1 MDPFVGMRKQHITAK
16 KSLVVLI
23 LGIIFLTQML
33 PLVVAQDAK
42 KFGSNIKVNR
52 KSQEFS
58 DQVEPT
64 MAILSTGR
72 ILVGWK
78 EAEEHRG
85 PGKRVGFAY
94 SDNDGAK
101 FSDYILMEQLEST
114 ETFTQS
120 DPWLVADSND
130 NAYFVFLQA
139 DGGYHI
145 KGDIAAAKTTDGGT
159 TWLPAVNCSDTSG
172 FDDKETATID
182 SEGNLYVA
190 WTGPGREIRFTRST
204 DGGQSFIPT
213 KLLASNKFHGY
224 IHASPND
231 TLYHTT
237 AIIGGSDFNE
247 LELIKSIDQ
256 GDTWTTPVTIV
267 SPSSA
272 LVSRIT
278 VIDTDTDENVYIVY
292 AKGAE
297 DDNEIYIV
305 KSTNAGQTWSTPV
318 QVNSVST
325 GDQRM
330 PEMYIGQDDIIHV
343 AWLDAR
349 IEGKQHYYYSYSTD
363 GGDSFSEDE
372 RVTERGFD
380 EEFTRPGDYLC
391 MRQAPNGDMCMV
403 WTDGRN
409 GEDHDIYFARQG
421 LIKLPVWGWITIAGG
436 SVIIIASTV
445 VILVLKRKRVTQ

>member
-1 MDPFVGMRKQHITAK
+1 MRNQRITTK
-16 KSLVVLI
+16 KFTIMLLLGLI
-23 LGIIFLTQML
+23 FTTQML
-33 PLVVAQDAK
+33 PFIVAQDAK

-52 KSQEFS
+52 KSQEYS

-101 FSDYILMEQLEST
+101 FSDYILMERLEST

-120 DPWLVADSND
+120 DPWLVADSED
-130 NAYFVFLQA
+130 NAYFVFLQG
-139 DGGYHI
+139 DGGAHA
-145 KGDIAAAKTTDGGT
+145 KGDMAVAKTTDGGT
-159 TWLPAVNCSDTSG
+159 TWLPAVNCSDTSS

-190 WTGPGREIRFTRST
+190 WTGPLREVRFTRSI

-213 KLLASNKFHGY
+213 KMLAQNKFHSY
-224 IHASPND
+224 IHASPNN

-247 LELIKSIDQ
+247 LEIIKSVDQ
-256 GDTWTTPVTIV
+256 GDTWTGPITLVT
-267 SPSSA
+267 PSSA
-272 LVSRIT
+272 EVSRIS
-278 VIDTDTDENVYIVY
+278 VIDTDTNENVYIVY
-292 AKGAE
+292 AKGTE
-297 DDNEIYIV
+297 DDKEILII
-305 KSTNAGQTWSTPV
+305 KSTDAGLTWSTPV
-318 QVNSVST
+318 QVNDVST

-330 PEMYIGQDDIIHV
+330 PEMYIGQNDVIHV

-349 IEGKQHYYYSYSTD
+349 IEGKQHYYYCYSTD
-363 GGDSFSEDE
+363 GGVTFSEAE
-372 RVTERGFD
+372 QVTERGFD
-380 EEFTRPGDYLC
+380 EEFTRPGDYFC

-421 LIKLPVWGWITIAGG
+421 LIKMPVWGWITLSGG
-436 SVIIIASTV
+436 CVIIIATTV
-445 VILVLKRKRVTQ
+445 VIYFLKRKRF

>member
-1 MDPFVGMRKQHITAK
+1 MQKQYLTAK
-16 KSLVVLI
+16 KSLVI
-23 LGIIFLTQML
+23 GIIGLIFLIQIL
-33 PLVVAQDAK
+33 PLVGAQTTK

-52 KSQEFS
+52 NSQEYS

-101 FSDYILMEQLEST
+101 FSDYILMERLNST
-114 ETFTQS
+114 ITFTQS

-130 NAYFVFLQA
+130 TAYFVFLQA
-139 DGGYHI
+139 DGGYHL
-145 KGDIAAAKTTDGGT
+145 KGDIAVAKSINGGT

-182 SEGNLYVA
+182 SDGNLYVA
-190 WTGPGREIRFTRST
+190 WTGPVRDIRFTRST

-213 KLLASNKFHGY
+213 KLLGQNKFHSY
-224 IHASPND
+224 IHVSPNG

-247 LELIKSIDQ
+247 IEIIKSINQ
-256 GDTWTTPVTIV
+256 GDTWSSPVTIV
-267 SPSSA
+267 TPSSA
-272 LVSRIT
+272 EVSRIT
-278 VIDTDTDENVYIVY
+278 VINTDSEENVYIVY
-292 AKGAE
+292 AKGTE
-297 DDNEIYIV
+297 DDKEIFII
-305 KSTNAGQTWSTPV
+305 KSIDAGKTWGTPV

-330 PEMYIGQDDIIHV
+330 PEMYIGQNDVIHV

-349 IEGKQHYYYSYSTD
+349 VEGKQHYYYSYSID
-363 GGDSFSEDE
+363 GGMTFSEEE

-380 EEFTRPGDYLC
+380 EKFTRPGDYFC

-409 GEDHDIYFARQG
+409 GQDHDIYFARQG
-421 LIKLPVWGWITIAGG
+421 LYKIPVWGWLTISSG
-436 SVIIIASTV
+436 SVIIIATTAV
-445 VILVLKRKRVTQ
+445 LLILKRRRSS